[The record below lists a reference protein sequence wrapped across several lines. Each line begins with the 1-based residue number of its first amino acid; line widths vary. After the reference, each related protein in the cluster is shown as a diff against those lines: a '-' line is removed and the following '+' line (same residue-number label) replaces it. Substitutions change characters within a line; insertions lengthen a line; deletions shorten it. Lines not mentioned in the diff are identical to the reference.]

1 MTLPLGSKLG
11 GGGEVS
17 RTSSG
22 KPITKLRAH
31 PETRFQD
38 STATNALP
46 SSYYAAKQV
55 SQDSVTSQ
63 QQHNRRN
70 PRLATVDER
79 METAFFPF
87 GRPGCGAPLKT
98 GNGGLRTTLP
108 NVELEDSQREEM
120 LRRRREAQR
129 YRERLNEQTDDRR
142 DKQEP
147 NTISPPSVY
156 DPWGKGIGN
165 VDRDSAGFTRAPPKR
180 HDPYDTALKSDGLS
194 TVANVLKRDSASSD
208 SFPVRE
214 QALERQRGREK
225 ERDRQTADRQ
235 TDRHMGR
242 QTDGWTDRQK
252 DGQTDGQT
260 LEHHERYATL
270 QSMRDA
276 AERSRADRLQNRRTR
291 PVDPPPPSINSDGTP
306 NNTTADWL
314 SGMQVGRAQRDPLTD
329 KVIAGDRKRVQDL
342 FASGSEAP
350 ISPRRR
356 TEMEKQELHDHL
368 SEQAEQRQRI
378 KDEARAREKEET
390 AKHMATL
397 DSMFGRP
404 GCGAPLR
411 DDRGRVQ
418 AGRQR
423 GNELAV
429 EGYKADTTAVRL

>member
-180 HDPYDTALKSDGLS
+180 HDPYDTALKSDGL
-194 TVANVLKRDSASSD
+194 
-208 SFPVRE
+208 
-214 QALERQRGREK
+214 
-225 ERDRQTADRQ
+225 
-235 TDRHMGR
+235 
-242 QTDGWTDRQK
+242 
-252 DGQTDGQT
+252 
-260 LEHHERYATL
+260 EHHERYATL